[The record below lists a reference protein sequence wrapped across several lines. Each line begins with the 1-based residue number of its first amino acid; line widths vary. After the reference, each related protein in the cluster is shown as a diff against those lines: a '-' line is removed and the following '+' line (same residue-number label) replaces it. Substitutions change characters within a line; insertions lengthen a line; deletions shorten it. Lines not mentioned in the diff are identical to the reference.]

1 MAHSEAPGR
10 LSVTHKYLLHAID
23 QHQQSSLY
31 QKKNVYGRE
40 WCISLHRQIPQLHP
54 ADPLDGNKHLC
65 CVWQIQEGLSKQIG
79 AKLLTSD

>member
-23 QHQQSSLY
+23 QHQQSSLSDEECIWEGIVY
-31 QKKNVYGRE
+31 Q
-40 WCISLHRQIPQLHP
+40 SSQIPQLHP

-79 AKLLTSD
+79 GKLLTSD